1 MSARIAE
8 HNARK
13 NRRITAYQWIL
24 QDIANSLPN
33 GVISGIYLGYES
45 ATIIWRVD
53 NKAFYHEIEIDDSF
67 TPIFNVAEDYINEQI
82 KDSVT
87 GAVKA
92 LLEGYKGQRK

>member
-8 HNARK
+8 HNHK
-13 NRRITAYQWIL
+13 MNKRIVAYQWIL

-33 GVISGIYLGYES
+33 GEISGIYLGFES

-67 TPIFNVAEDYINEQI
+67 TPIFNVAGDYINEQI
-82 KDSVT
+82 EDSVT
-87 GAVKA
+87 GAVKG
-92 LLEGYKGQRK
+92 LLREQKGQK